1 MKGGSEMAESFSK
14 VAMEVVVAIILLC
27 AVALPII
34 GSMTVP
40 EGIANGDIITTLIGI
55 IPVLLAV
62 AIILGVV
69 YAVIT
74 RRGD

>member
-1 MKGGSEMAESFSK
+1 MAVESFSK

-40 EGIANGDIITTLIGI
+40 EGLANGDIISTLIGI

-74 RRGD
+74 RRSN

>member
-1 MKGGSEMAESFSK
+1 MAESFSK
-14 VAMEVVVAIILLC
+14 VAMEVVVSIILLC

-40 EGIANGDIITTLIGI
+40 EGIANGNIISTLIGI

-74 RRGD
+74 RRSD

>member
-1 MKGGSEMAESFSK
+1 MAESFSK
-14 VAMEVVVAIILLC
+14 VAMEVVVSIILLC

-40 EGIANGDIITTLIGI
+40 EGIANGDIISTLIGI

-74 RRGD
+74 RRSD

>member
-1 MKGGSEMAESFSK
+1 MEVREMAESFSK
-14 VAMEVVVAIILLC
+14 VAMEVVVSIILLC

-40 EGIANGDIITTLIGI
+40 EGIANGDIISTLIGI

-74 RRGD
+74 RRSD